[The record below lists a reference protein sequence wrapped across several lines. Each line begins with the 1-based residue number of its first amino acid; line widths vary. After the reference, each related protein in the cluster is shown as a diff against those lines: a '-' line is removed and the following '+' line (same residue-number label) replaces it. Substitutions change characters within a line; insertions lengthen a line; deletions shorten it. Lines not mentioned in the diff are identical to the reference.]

1 MRQNQRKDKLSDT
14 VTPSS
19 LYVPLLAFIFALIST
34 YNIIRISMSLSSS
47 TVGGKIKFKIVLL
60 GDQHVGK
67 TSIIER
73 FINDRF
79 ENNYDVSQTIM

>member
-1 MRQNQRKDKLSDT
+1 
-14 VTPSS
+14 
-19 LYVPLLAFIFALIST
+19 
-34 YNIIRISMSLSSS
+34 MSLTSS
-47 TVGGKIKFKIVLL
+47 TVGGKIKCKIVLL

-79 ENNYDVSQTIM
+79 ESTYNVATIKHRQLLASTF